1 MCLFM
6 TKTSKQSKSTNLI
19 IVFTRNPELGKVK
32 TRLAKTVGDLS
43 ALNIYKF
50 LLEHTEKTLR
60 AVNADKAIYYSV
72 KIREEDIWDSSAY
85 NKFKQEGKDLGL
97 RMLNAF
103 KNGFKNSYTKIVIVG
118 SDLFDLKSKHIEEAF
133 DRLDTHD
140 VVIGPALDGGYYLLG
155 MNTLHPKL
163 FKNKSWGTETVR
175 KDTLNDLKNETVF
188 LLEELNDIDT
198 FEDIKPYDELKQFY
212 NS

>member
-1 MCLFM
+1 M
-6 TKTSKQSKSTNLI
+6 TKTSKQSNSTNLI

-60 AVNADKAIYYSV
+60 TVNADKAVYYSV
-72 KIREEDIWDSSAY
+72 KIREEDIWDNIIY
-85 NKFKQEGKDLGL
+85 NKFKQEGEDLGL

-103 KNGFKNSYTKIVIVG
+103 KNGFDSSYNKIVIVG

-155 MNTLHPKL
+155 MNALYPKL

-198 FEDIKPYDELKQFY
+198 FDDLKN
-212 NS
+212 NSTLKALITP